1 MNYFIDFEA
10 NIANEIISVGCVN
23 ENGETFYSLIKP
35 TKRINPFIEE
45 LTGITNTMVETAE
58 DINTVFAKFFDWIN
72 KEEDKAK
79 FFCYGDCDINF
90 VLKALKHCNNLQ
102 AQLALSLIASNLK
115 DYQLSVKKYFKVNQ
129 AIGLVKLI
137 SYYRNETVSQSH
149 DALEDALWLKEVYEH
164 INLEELTDC
173 PFSAYKEENQN
184 KSSNNQE
191 KYICQCKKNQVK
203 IEVRV
208 DKHTTYG
215 FKSCGAAADWL
226 INNKF
231 KVQKDD
237 IDRNKICNRINSA
250 SLNNKLYFGWTW
262 ARKEKEDNV

>member
-10 NIANEIISVGCVN
+10 NIANEIISIGCVN
-23 ENGETFYSLIKP
+23 EKGETFYSLVKP
-35 TKRINPFIEE
+35 TSRINPFIEK
-45 LTGITNTMVETAE
+45 LTGITNEMVKTAE
-58 DINTVFAKFFDWIN
+58 DINVVFAEFFNWIK

-90 VLKALKHCNNLQ
+90 VSKALKHCNNLQ
-102 AQLALSLIASNLK
+102 TQLVLSLIASNLK
-115 DYQLSVKKYFKVNQ
+115 DYQLSVKKYFKVDR

-164 INLEELTDC
+164 INSEELTDC
-173 PFSAYKEENQN
+173 PFADYKKKNQN
-184 KSSNNQE
+184 KSK
-191 KYICQCKKNQVK
+191 KYFCQCKKRDVK
-203 IEVRV
+203 IEVYI
-208 DKHTTYG
+208 DKYTTYG
-215 FKSCGAAADWL
+215 FESCGAAADWL

-231 KVQKDD
+231 KEQKDD

-262 ARKEKEDNV
+262 ARKEKEDDV

>member
-58 DINTVFAKFFDWIN
+58 DINIVFSKFFDWI
-72 KEEDKAK
+72 KKDEDKAK

-90 VLKALKHCNNLQ
+90 VSKALRQCNNLQ
-102 AQLALSLIASNLK
+102 AQLVLSLIASNLK
-115 DYQLSVKKYFKVNQ
+115 DYQPVVTRYFKINQ

-149 DALEDALWLKEVYEH
+149 DALEDALWLKEVYDH
-164 INLEELTDC
+164 INSEELTDC
-173 PFSAYKEENQN
+173 PFPGYKEENQS
-184 KSSNNQE
+184 KDKY
-191 KYICQCKKNQVK
+191 KYICQCKKRNVK
-203 IEVRV
+203 IEVHI
-208 DKHTTYG
+208 DKYTTYG

-226 INNKF
+226 INNKM
-231 KVQKDD
+231 KDQKDNV
-237 IDRNKICNRINSA
+237 DRNKICNRINAA
-250 SLNNKLYFGWTW
+250 SLSDKLYFGWTW
-262 ARKEKEDNV
+262 TRKENEDDV